1 MPIRNWPLFQ
11 AALCRKGAFPGGES
25 NAPKRNAVVQSLE
38 RLEFLGDAVVEAS
51 VQKLLADRHPD
62 SSPEELRRASGSL
75 VAGVYMYRIAML
87 LELDKFVVDSLPV
100 RSLLPREPA
109 RPAFWR
115 CEVSSVRL
123 FLVRPSP
130 PLLLSLAGLL
140 PWSTCD
146 SSQPGLTG
154 SACLSPI
161 TDQ

>member
-87 LELDKFVVDSLPV
+87 LELDKCLYGCSESELPN
-100 RSLLPREPA
+100 
-109 RPAFWR
+109 
-115 CEVSSVRL
+115 
-123 FLVRPSP
+123 
-130 PLLLSLAGLL
+130 
-140 PWSTCD
+140 
-146 SSQPGLTG
+146 QPGG
-154 SACLSPI
+154 CLSGLPAG
-161 TDQ
+161 